1 MMRTR
6 RRLTRPPNKQKAVR
20 LYALI
25 DAYAKQKDAYLVELA
40 KTKNWHLWQATRKE
54 KRAFARQYSHHALP
68 VHIEDQCIFD
78 AITTMI
84 AWVESA
90 KVRDHWK
97 ALVFKHTTV
106 NEEQKAYFQALK
118 KYSELVKVL
127 SEQTYDPWLFH
138 LLRNSLRHAPPR
150 VHQHRSAMLDDTSY
164 RVFVENGKQYISVA
178 SLERGKRVVLPL
190 LGNVSIHGTIQLV
203 YVDDHFEIHTMAKV
217 KVKKTAYR
225 INDIALDAGTTEVY
239 TDQNNRRY
247 GTDFGRI
254 LANVDARVSDKGKK
268 RNQIRDT
275 AKNKEFATEEERN
288 NHLRKVRKHNLGQK
302 KQTAQRKKART
313 AFASEINQ
321 ALNEVLAQQ
330 PKRVIVEEL
339 SHMRGKAKGKK
350 MSRKVS
356 LWMRS
361 VLNERAS
368 FKTEVRGSRLEAVA
382 SAYTSQECS
391 HCGFTVKENR
401 AGDHFRCLHCGTVD
415 TADGNAAKV
424 ILKRFYDPEMKPW
437 MNKFQIKRI
446 LDRRNANI
454 TGATLGAGCEADEL
468 SQSFATVNGQTPA

>member
-6 RRLTRPPNKQKAVR
+6 RRLIRQPNKQKAVR
-20 LYALI
+20 LHALI
-25 DAYAKQKDAYLVELA
+25 DAYAKQKDANLVELA
-40 KTKNWHLWQATRKE
+40 KTKNWHIWQATRKE
-54 KRAFARQYSHHALP
+54 KRAFARQYSHNTLP

-90 KVRDHWK
+90 KTRDHWK
-97 ALVFKHTTV
+97 ALVFTHTSV
-106 NEEQKAYFQALK
+106 KEEQKVCFHALN
-118 KYSELVKVL
+118 KYAE
-127 SEQTYDPWLFH
+127 
-138 LLRNSLRHAPPR
+138 
-150 VHQHRSAMLDDTSY
+150 SAMLDDTSY
-164 RVFVENGKQYISVA
+164 RVFVEHGKQYISIS
-178 SLERGKRVVLPL
+178 SLERGKRVILPL
-190 LGNVSIHGTIQLV
+190 LGNVSIHGNIRLV
-203 YVDDHFEIHTMAKV
+203 YADDHFEIHTMAKV

-225 INDIALDAGTTEVY
+225 ITDMALDAGTTEVY

-247 GTDFGRI
+247 GTGFGRI
-254 LANVDARVSDKGKK
+254 LANVDARVADKGKK

-275 AKNKEFATEEERN
+275 AKKKEFATEEERN
-288 NHLRKVRKHNLGQK
+288 AHLRNVRKHNLGQK
-302 KQTAQRKKART
+302 KQTAQRTKART
-313 AFASEINQ
+313 AFANEINQ

-330 PKRVIVEEL
+330 PKRVIVENL

-368 FKTEVRGSRLEAVA
+368 FKTEARGSRLEAVA

-391 HCGFTVKENR
+391 HCGFTAKENR
-401 AGDHFRCLHCGTVD
+401 AGDHFRCLNCGRVD

-424 ILKRFYDPEMKPW
+424 ILKRFYDPDMKPW
-437 MNKFQIKRI
+437 MNKCQIKRI
-446 LDRRNANI
+446 LDRRNAEI
-454 TGATLGAGCEADEL
+454 TGATLGAGCEVSEL
-468 SQSFATVNGQTPA
+468 VQSFATVNGQTPA

>member
-6 RRLTRPPNKQKAVR
+6 RRLIRQPNKQKAVR
-20 LYALI
+20 LHALI
-25 DAYAKQKDAYLVELA
+25 DAYAKQKDANLVELA
-40 KTKNWHLWQATRKE
+40 KTKNWHIWQATRKE
-54 KRAFARQYSHHALP
+54 KRAFARQYSHNTLP

-90 KVRDHWK
+90 KTRDHWK
-97 ALVFKHTTV
+97 ALVFNHTNV
-106 NEEQKAYFQALK
+106 KEEQKAYFHALN
-118 KYSELVKVL
+118 KYAELAKVL

-138 LLRNSLRHAPPR
+138 VLRNSLRHAPR

-164 RVFVENGKQYISVA
+164 RVFVEHGKQYISIS
-178 SLERGKRVVLPL
+178 SLERGKRVILPL
-190 LGNVSIHGTIQLV
+190 LGNVSIHGNIRLV
-203 YVDDHFEIHTMAKV
+203 YADDHFEIHTMAKV

-225 INDIALDAGTTEVY
+225 ITDMALDAGTTEVY

-247 GTDFGRI
+247 GTGFGRI
-254 LANVDARVSDKGKK
+254 LANVDARVADKGKK

-275 AKNKEFATEEERN
+275 AKKKEFATEEERN
-288 NHLRKVRKHNLGQK
+288 AHLRNVRTHNLGQK
-302 KQTAQRKKART
+302 KQTAQRTKART
-313 AFASEINQ
+313 AFANEINQ

-330 PKRVIVEEL
+330 PKRVIVENL

-368 FKTEVRGSRLEAVA
+368 FKTEARGSRLEAVA

-391 HCGFTVKENR
+391 HCGFTAKENR
-401 AGDHFRCLHCGTVD
+401 AGDHFRCLNCGRVD

-424 ILKRFYDPEMKPW
+424 ILKRFYDPDMKPW
-437 MNKFQIKRI
+437 MNKCQIKRI
-446 LDRRNANI
+446 LDRRNAEI
-454 TGATLGAGCEADEL
+454 TGATLGAGCEVSEL
-468 SQSFATVNGQTPA
+468 VQSFATVNGQTPA